1 MIISNYTQSR
11 GNKLK
16 RISIPEINEPE
27 RIKVLWIQAMTF
39 ENNKKNIVSKRHRHS
54 FFEIHFTLSGQI
66 KYECEKRNFCLIN
79 EGEFVL
85 FSPKAQ
91 HTVAECKDKP
101 VRLSVTFVLDEAG
114 YLYNEISNKEF
125 YKGSITKN
133 IKSDIEEIL
142 RETEH
147 RDFFSRT
154 IIKNRILDLIC
165 EISRSVGLSEAGETA
180 ERDSDMRVDMIK
192 QYINDNKN
200 ILLTC
205 KDVAEQCH
213 FNVKYINRVF
223 KNKTG
228 ETLLEYIHKVKIR
241 DAEQLLDNEKLSLEK
256 ISRRLGF
263 ANEYYFNSFFKRYTG
278 VAPGQYRKLKIK

>member
-27 RIKVLWIQAMTF
+27 WIKVLWIQAMSF
-39 ENNKKNIVSKRHRHS
+39 ENNRKGISLKRHRHS
-54 FFEIHFTLSGQI
+54 FFEMHFTLSGEI
-66 KYECEKRNFCLIN
+66 TYECEKGNFYTIN
-79 EGEFVL
+79 EGGFVL
-85 FSPKAQ
+85 FFPKIQ
-91 HTVAECKDKP
+91 HTVTEYSDKS
-101 VRLSVTFVLDEAG
+101 VRLSVTFVLDENG
-114 YLYNEISNKEF
+114 YLYNELSNKEC
-125 YKGSITKN
+125 YRGSMTKN
-133 IKSDIEEIL
+133 MVCSIEEIL
-142 RETEH
+142 KETDY
-147 RDFFSRT
+147 RDCFSQT

-165 EISRSVGLSEAGETA
+165 DISRSAGLSEAGKAA

-192 QYINDNKN
+192 QYISDNKN

-241 DAEQLLDNEKLSLEK
+241 DAEQLLDNENLSLEK
-256 ISRRLGF
+256 ISHQLGF

-278 VAPGQYRKLKIK
+278 IAPGQYRKLKNK

>member
-27 RIKVLWIQAMTF
+27 WIKVLWIQSMTF
-39 ENNKKNIVSKRHRHS
+39 ENNKKNTGLKRHRHS
-54 FFEIHFTLSGQI
+54 FFEMHFTLSGQI
-66 KYECEKRNFCLIN
+66 KYECEKGNFCLIS

-85 FSPKAQ
+85 FSPKVQ
-91 HTVAECKDKP
+91 HTVTEYIDKP
-101 VRLSVTFVLDEAG
+101 VRLSVTFVMNENG
-114 YLYNEISNKEF
+114 YLYNELSSKEF

-133 IKSDIEEIL
+133 MIFDIEEIL
-142 RETEH
+142 KETEH
-147 RDFFSRT
+147 RDIFSQT
-154 IIKNRILDLIC
+154 VIKNRILNLIC
-165 EISRSVGLSEAGETA
+165 EISRCVGLSEVGEVT
-180 ERDSDMRVDMIK
+180 ERDGDVRVDMIK

-278 VAPGQYRKLKIK
+278 IAPGQYRKLKNK

>member
-27 RIKVLWIQAMTF
+27 WIKVLWIQAMAF
-39 ENNKKNIVSKRHRHS
+39 ESNKKTINSKRHRHS
-54 FFEIHFTLSGQI
+54 FFEIHFTLSDKI
-66 KYECEKRNFCLIN
+66 TYECEKGNFYTIN

-85 FSPKAQ
+85 FSPKTQ
-91 HTVAECKDKP
+91 HTVSEHSNNP
-101 VRLSVTFVLDEAG
+101 VRLSVTFVLEENG
-114 YLYNEISNKEF
+114 YLYNELSNKEY
-125 YKGSITKN
+125 YKGSITKKMVSN
-133 IKSDIEEIL
+133 IEEIL
-142 RETEH
+142 KEIEH
-147 RDFFSRT
+147 RDFFSQT
-154 IIKNRILDLIC
+154 VIKNRIFDLIC
-165 EISRSVGLSEAGETA
+165 EISRSVGLSEAGEAA

-192 QYINDNKN
+192 QYISDNKN

-256 ISRRLGF
+256 ISRQLGF
-263 ANEYYFNSFFKRYTG
+263 ANEFYFNSFFKRYTG
-278 VAPGQYRKLKIK
+278 IAPGQYRKLKNK